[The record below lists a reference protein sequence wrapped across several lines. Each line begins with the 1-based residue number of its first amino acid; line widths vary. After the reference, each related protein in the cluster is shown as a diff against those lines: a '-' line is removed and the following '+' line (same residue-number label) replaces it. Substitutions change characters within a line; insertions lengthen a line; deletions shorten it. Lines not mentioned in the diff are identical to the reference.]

1 MGLSPRH
8 GTNRESNKAYTGGI
22 NMGTFAFKMPD
33 IGEGVVEGE
42 VVEWMVAV
50 GDVVKE
56 DDPILS
62 VMTDKAT
69 VEIPSP
75 VDGKVTKVIGEAGD
89 ILPVGVVCIEFE
101 VDGAGNA
108 SASEEAPTKK
118 EAEPAKEEPK
128 ATPAPTPAPKAAA
141 ETPPA
146 PTPAPAMAPVPR
158 APGTKALAS
167 PAVRQRA
174 REANISLDHVSGSGP
189 AGRISHA
196 DLDTHIA
203 GGASGASRSAP
214 VGGRAR
220 VQLNGTEA
228 MKVIG
233 LRRKI
238 ADSMIASY
246 STIPHFSYFEEVDVT
261 ALEELRQHLNATRPE
276 GAPKLTYLPFIMQA
290 LVRALAERPEC
301 NALYDDE
308 ANIVTRHEAI
318 NLGIATQTDRGL
330 FVPVVKH
337 VEAMDIWQS
346 ATEMGRV
353 TSATRDGKAGVED
366 LSGSTFTITSL
377 GRLGGLGATPII
389 NKPEVG
395 ILGVHNAKDRAVVR
409 NGAVVIRRMMNLS
422 SSWDHRVVDGHD
434 GATLVQL
441 VKTYLENPATIFM

>member
-1 MGLSPRH
+1 
-8 GTNRESNKAYTGGI
+8 
-22 NMGTFAFKMPD
+22 MGTFAFKLPD

-42 VVEWMVAV
+42 VVEWMVSV
-50 GDVVKE
+50 GDTVKE

-101 VDGAGNA
+101 VDGDGNA
-108 SASEEAPTKK
+108 SASEEEPVKEKSEPKVPEPTK
-118 EAEPAKEEPK
+118 EIEEK
-128 ATPAPTPAPKAAA
+128 PAPKPVQEPKQAPQPVARAA
-141 ETPPA
+141 
-146 PTPAPAMAPVPR
+146 
-158 APGTKALAS
+158 GTKALAS

-174 REANISLDHVSGSGP
+174 REANINLEHVAGSGP

-196 DLDTHIA
+196 DLDKHIS
-203 GGASGASRSAP
+203 GGASGATSWSPIGASAKTE
-214 VGGRAR
+214 
-220 VQLNGTEA
+220 LNGTEEI
-228 MKVIG
+228 KVIG

-238 ADSMIASY
+238 ADSMMSSY
-246 STIPHFSYFEEVDVT
+246 SSIAHFSYFEEVDIT
-261 ALEELRQHLNATRPE
+261 ALEELRQHLNSTRPE

-290 LVRALAERPEC
+290 LVKALRESPEC
-301 NALYDDE
+301 NALYDDD
-308 ANIVTRHEAI
+308 ANVVTRHQAI

-330 FVPVVKH
+330 YVPVVKH

-346 ATEMGRV
+346 AAEMVRV
-353 TSATRDGKAGVED
+353 TSATREGKATAEE

-395 ILGVHNAKDRAVVR
+395 ILGVHNAKERAVVR
-409 NGAVVIRRMMNLS
+409 NGHVVVRRMMNLS

-434 GATLVQL
+434 GATLVQR

>member
-1 MGLSPRH
+1 
-8 GTNRESNKAYTGGI
+8 
-22 NMGTFAFKMPD
+22 MGTFAFKMPD

-50 GDVVKE
+50 GDSVKE

-101 VDGAGNA
+101 VDGDGNA
-108 SASEEAPTKK
+108 SASAPAPEAK
-118 EAEPAKEEPK
+118 AE
-128 ATPAPTPAPKAAA
+128 PTPAPEPKAESAPA
-141 ETPPA
+141 PA
-146 PTPAPAMAPVPR
+146 PTPAPAATPAPAPAVVER

-174 REANISLDHVSGSGP
+174 RQANVDLNFVAGSGP

-196 DLDTHIA
+196 DLDAHIA
-203 GGASGASRSAP
+203 GGANGASRARPMGAS
-214 VGGRAR
+214 AR
-220 VQLNGTEA
+220 VEKNGTEDI
-228 MKVIG
+228 KVIG

-238 ADSMIASY
+238 AEGMVSSY

-290 LVRALAERPEC
+290 LVKALDERPEC
-301 NALYDDE
+301 NALYDDDS
-308 ANIVTRHEAI
+308 NVVTRHEAI

-337 VEAMDIWQS
+337 VEAMDIWQA
-346 ATEMGRV
+346 ATEMTRV
-353 TSATRDGKAGVED
+353 TSATRDGKATADD

-395 ILGVHNAKDRAVVR
+395 ILGVHNAKDRAVVKDG
-409 NGAVVIRRMMNLS
+409 NIVIRRIMNLS

-434 GATLVQL
+434 GASLVQL
-441 VKTYLENPATIFM
+441 IKSYLEHPATIFM

>member
-1 MGLSPRH
+1 MGIY
-8 GTNRESNKAYTGGI
+8 E
-22 NMGTFAFKMPD
+22 FKLPD

-50 GDVVKE
+50 GDSIKE

-75 VDGKVTKVIGEAGD
+75 VNGVVSKIIGEPGD
-89 ILPVGVVCIEFE
+89 ILPVGEVCIEFE
-101 VDGAGNA
+101 VDGDGNA
-108 SASEEAPTKK
+108 SSKPAAKQEEVVKEAPKVEKATKPK
-118 EAEPAKEEPK
+118 PEPVAVKAAEPVSAPEPVVR
-128 ATPAPTPAPKAAA
+128 AA
-141 ETPPA
+141 
-146 PTPAPAMAPVPR
+146 
-158 APGTKALAS
+158 GTKALAS

-174 REANISLDHVSGSGP
+174 RQANIDLQLVAGSGP
-189 AGRISHA
+189 AGRISHG
-196 DLDTHIA
+196 DLDRHIA
-203 GGASGASRSAP
+203 GGAAGGATSFAP
-214 VGGRAR
+214 LGSSTKTK
-220 VQLNGTEA
+220 LTGTEEI
-228 MKVIG
+228 KVIG

-238 ADSMIASY
+238 ADSMMASY
-246 STIPHFSYFEEVDVT
+246 SSIAHFSYFEEVDVT

-290 LVRALAERPEC
+290 LVKALRESPEC
-301 NALYDDE
+301 NAVYDDE
-308 ANIVTRHEAI
+308 ANLVTRHQAI
-318 NLGIATQTDRGL
+318 HLGIATQTDRGL
-330 FVPVVKH
+330 YVPVVKH

-346 ATEMGRV
+346 AGEMIRV
-353 TSATRDGKAGVED
+353 TSATREGKASADD

-395 ILGVHNAKDRAVVR
+395 ILGVHNAKERAVVR
-409 NGAVVIRRMMNLS
+409 NGQIVVRRMMNLS

-434 GATLVQL
+434 GATLVQR